1 MKVFTASS
9 RLTGRPAVPAL
20 AVAPL
25 DGQGEPS
32 KKTRLALSTANVLP
46 SGQEASSLAPGSVV
60 NSIPSVNR
68 NPTVTGWT
76 TPSSFTCTLPDTKDT
91 VAAGVVERGGF
102 TTRTNVV
109 ILFSGLPLTRIEK
122 VPVGVDSVVLMVSSI
137 LQVGWHP
144 FRLNDGVAP
153 AGNPEAESETFSV
166 V

>member
-1 MKVFTASS
+1 
-9 RLTGRPAVPAL
+9 
-20 AVAPL
+20 
-25 DGQGEPS
+25 
-32 KKTRLALSTANVLP
+32 
-46 SGQEASSLAPGSVV
+46 
-60 NSIPSVNR
+60 
-68 NPTVTGWT
+68 

-166 V
+166 VPEISVAVIVVEPAPPSERKSVVERASAWPDGGARRE